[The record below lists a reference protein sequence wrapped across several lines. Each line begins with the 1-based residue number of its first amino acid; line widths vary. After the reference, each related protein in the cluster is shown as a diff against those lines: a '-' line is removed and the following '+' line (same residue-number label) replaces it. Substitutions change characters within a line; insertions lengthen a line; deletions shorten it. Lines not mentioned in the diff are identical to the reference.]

1 VCYNNPKL
9 ENPLIN
15 PEFKAL
21 LDEMLAI
28 HDRKNHDYATDEDPY
43 ANFRVCE
50 MMGVSPF
57 KGIIIRLCDKFS
69 RITGFAQKETLK
81 VKDESIED
89 TLLDMANY
97 CLLAI
102 LLRRE
107 ETSKRK
113 TETK

>member
-1 VCYNNPKL
+1 MP
-9 ENPLIN
+9 N
-15 PEFKAL
+15 PEFKKL
-21 LDEMLAI
+21 LDQMLDT
-28 HDRKNHDYATDEDPY
+28 HNRKAHDYASDEDLY
-43 ANFRVCE
+43 KNFRVCE
-50 MMGVSPF
+50 MMGLSPF
-57 KGIIIRLCDKFS
+57 KGIIVRLCDKFS

-107 ETSKRK
+107 ETLIRK
-113 TETK
+113 NENK